1 MVLATPPGT
10 LPLPCDQS
18 VLKYLWSQGADTTRH
33 GPGHALCAP
42 TSLCGRQPNCGTGL
56 AESKQQQPGAGRGDH
71 PSPGSEVPAK
81 ARTPFCRKKTHWNV
95 QHHSPGRVQTET
107 GHHTDPSTGLGS
119 DVVSCPLQPPLVGPD
134 SGTGC
139 SHMVHTLGCRDA
151 SASGVAV
158 FSPVWRGPH
167 PHTRTPAP

>member
-1 MVLATPPGT
+1 MHTTCTRPGSF
-10 LPLPCDQS
+10 PLPVKSVHSAQIGGKDQNTGGWFWLHRLGPSRCPVIS

-33 GPGHALCAP
+33 GPGHALCTP

-95 QHHSPGRVQTET
+95 QHHSPGRV
-107 GHHTDPSTGLGS
+107 
-119 DVVSCPLQPPLVGPD
+119 
-134 SGTGC
+134 
-139 SHMVHTLGCRDA
+139 
-151 SASGVAV
+151 
-158 FSPVWRGPH
+158 
-167 PHTRTPAP
+167 